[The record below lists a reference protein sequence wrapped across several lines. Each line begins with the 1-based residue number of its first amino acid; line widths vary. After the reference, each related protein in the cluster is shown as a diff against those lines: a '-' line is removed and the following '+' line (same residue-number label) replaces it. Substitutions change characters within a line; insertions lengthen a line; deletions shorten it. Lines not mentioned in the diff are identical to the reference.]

1 MNIDT
6 QHLEINTIYHGD
18 SSELM
23 LRIRPESIACS
34 IWSPPYYVGKNYE
47 QGITFSEWQDL
58 LRKVIENHVPILK
71 KGGFMVINIA
81 DILCFKD
88 ESMPKIQLPNPSKH
102 KFKLTKEEV
111 LEVKK
116 KNPTWNRYKLADH
129 FGCSEQTIDR
139 RLNGN
144 NIRGGKY
151 STQTKVFLTGGL
163 IQNMAQNAG
172 LYLYDRRVW
181 VKDPAWENSR
191 WHSLSYRSIDEFEY
205 LYFFWKPGETKVD
218 RNRLTQDEW
227 RNWGSRAI
235 WEIRSVRAN
244 DKHEA
249 MFPTELP
256 RRIIKL
262 LTDENEI
269 VLDPFMGSGSTAVA
283 AIEEGRNYLGIEKIA
298 EYVTL
303 ARQRCQHKL
312 PNINHSKQTRAQ
324 VA

>member
-1 MNIDT
+1 MET
-6 QHLEINTIYHGD
+6 GSQYLEINKIYHGD
-18 SSELM
+18 SRELM

-34 IWSPPYYVGKNYE
+34 IWSPPYYVGKDYE
-47 QGITFSEWQDL
+47 QGMTFAEWTDL
-58 LRKVIENHVPILK
+58 LSKVIENHVPTLK

-88 ESMPKIQLPNPSKH
+88 DSMPKIQLPNPNKH
-102 KFKLTKEEV
+102 KFKLTKEEI
-111 LEVKK
+111 LEVKTK
-116 KNPTWNRYKLADH
+116 HPTWNRYKLAEY

-151 STQTKVFLTGGL
+151 NTQTKVFLTGGL
-163 IQNMAQNAG
+163 IESMAYNAG
-172 LYLYDRRVW
+172 LYLYDRRIW
-181 VKDPAWENSR
+181 VKDPAWENSK

-218 RNRLTQDEW
+218 RNRLARDEW
-227 RNWGSRAI
+227 RDWGSRGV

-256 RRIIKL
+256 RRIIRL

-283 AIEEGRNYLGIEKIA
+283 AIEEGRNYLGIEKI
-298 EYVTL
+298 ERYVTL
-303 ARQRCQHKL
+303 ARQRCQMKL
-312 PNINHSKQTRAQ
+312 PYINRSKQSPVR